1 MTYADVPW
9 NGPFY
14 ARHGYVELD
23 PLPPRLVPMRETE
36 ERMGMGRYGRRVAM
50 VRDLGVR

>member
-9 NGPFY
+9 NAPFY

-23 PLPPRLVPMRETE
+23 ELPARLEPMRQGE
-36 ERMGMGRYGRRVAM
+36 ERFGMARHGRRVVM
-50 VRDLGVR
+50 VRDLAT